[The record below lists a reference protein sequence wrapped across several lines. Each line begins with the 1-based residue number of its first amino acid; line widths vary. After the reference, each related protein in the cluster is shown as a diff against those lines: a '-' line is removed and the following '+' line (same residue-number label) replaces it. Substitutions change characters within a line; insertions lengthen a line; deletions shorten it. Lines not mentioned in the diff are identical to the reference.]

1 MRDISLDQKQVNTQL
16 APTADSNV
24 QKNISVVSPFATDS
38 IVSATVAT
46 DKTSKVASVRET
58 LNSAVSWLCGLIYGQ
73 SSTIEQPNGRPILE
87 APKAQDEKSRQSF
100 VKEITEMQKRIID
113 LDEEYK
119 ELLNGS
125 SQNQEALL
133 MKLLT
138 LAIKNQLNIKEQGG
152 LSSAKKVHTHTG
164 EKQDLNKS
172 HQKIKDELATA
183 ENRALWAGRANTA
196 ATVVAGALALALMSS
211 VVAAPFVAAL
221 VPGLTAAGLQAMIL
235 TGGVAKFGAAS
246 AIVNAGTTL
255 ASGYVS
261 GAAEIAKKE
270 DILVQAQKD
279 LAQDGIKIGY
289 DDLKKSFQDVSAIWA
304 LLRETAERHNQ
315 ASSAMLR

>member
-1 MRDISLDQKQVNTQL
+1 MRDINLDQKQVNAF
-16 APTADSNV
+16 APFSDSNV
-24 QKNISVVSPFATDS
+24 QKNISAVNPFATDTL
-38 IVSATVAT
+38 VSATIAT
-46 DKTSKVASVRET
+46 DKTSKVAGIRET

-73 SSTIEQPNGRPILE
+73 SSTLEQPNGRPILE
-87 APKAQDEKSRQSF
+87 APKAQDEKSRQNF

-138 LAIKNQLNIKEQGG
+138 LAIKNQLNIQEQGG
-152 LSSAKKVHTHTG
+152 LSSLKKVHTHTS
-164 EKQDLNKS
+164 EKQGLNKS

-196 ATVVAGALALALMSS
+196 ATVVAGALALALLGSA
-211 VVAAPFVAAL
+211 VVAPVIAF
-221 VPGLTAAGLQAMIL
+221 VPGMGLAAAQGLLTA
-235 TGGVAKFGAAS
+235 GVVKAQIVTALAS
-246 AIVNAGTTL
+246 AGTTV
-255 ASGYVS
+255 VS
-261 GAAEIAKKE
+261 GALAGAAETAKKE

-289 DDLKKSFQDVSAIWA
+289 NDLKKSFQDVSAMWA
-304 LLRETAERHNQ
+304 LLRETAQRHNQ
-315 ASSAMLR
+315 ASIAMLR